1 MGANDRS
8 YTNGR
13 FALDVDGI
21 NVAYLKKFS
30 GMAMEGDVFTHD
42 HGPANFQTKNIANI
56 KWTPAKISVGAGM
69 GAGMYKW
76 IKQSFDKAYAMKN
89 GTLTNADFNYK
100 AQSTLTFMNAL
111 ITSVTFPKLYAA
123 GKDALHLDVEFEA
136 EQVRWAKANGE
147 NIQGTYGVKQKAWL
161 TSNFLVKIGS
171 LPCERVSTVDSF
183 TWKQSIAPDPI
194 GIHREPTKH
203 PAKVTVPEIKLSISM
218 ADYEP
223 WAKAARSWF
232 VDGKHLHGDHMTGRI
247 ALLGPEMNQSKPIG
261 EIGLEG
267 VGFKK
272 FDEGDKE
279 ANSEKIARFN
289 VELYVEHMTFTLNE
303 FDA

>member
-13 FALDVDGI
+13 FALDIDG
-21 NVAYLKKFS
+21 VTVSFLKKFS
-30 GMAMEGDVFTHD
+30 GMAMEADIATHD
-42 HGPANFQTKNIANI
+42 HGPEIFQTKNVANI
-56 KWTPAKISVGAGM
+56 KWTAGKVSVGAGM

-76 IKQSFDKAYAMKN
+76 IKQSFDKAFVQKN

-111 ITSVTFPKLYAA
+111 ITSVTFPKL
-123 GKDALHLDVEFEA
+123 DASSKEALYLDVEFEP
-136 EQVRWAKANGE
+136 EQVRWAKGGGE
-147 NIQGTYGVKQKAWL
+147 SIQGKYGTKQKAWL
-161 TSNFLVKIGS
+161 CSNFRVEMGS

-223 WAKAARSWF
+223 WAKYARSWF
-232 VDGKHLHGDHMTGRI
+232 VDGNHLQDQHMTGRI
-247 ALLGPEMNQSKPIG
+247 SLLAPDTKKEIG
-261 EIGLEG
+261 EITLEG
-267 VGFKK
+267 CGLKK

-289 VELYVEHMTFTLNE
+289 VELYVEHMTFKLTE
-303 FDA
+303 YDA